1 MSHDQPAPPLS
12 SGGSEP
18 VEDQVL
24 AAYAA
29 GKPTEAIAGWFGI
42 GVDQVEQIVAGR
54 TGDGDPVPPAVM
66 RRKRRPLLLVTC
78 AAATLVLITVG
89 GILWAGLA
97 PDEAKPAAMR
107 QGPTLG
113 EAKKKCAVNE
123 AAVTVEDEGKTL
135 LFDGSGKEDWG
146 KADTSVLACIL
157 GELKTPQA
165 VIAHM
170 DTTNALAGR
179 QEDSW
184 EGFTASWTYH
194 PDNGMDVIIR
204 AS

>member
-1 MSHDQPAPPLS
+1 MSYDQPAPPRS
-12 SGGSEP
+12 SGGPEP
-18 VEDQVL
+18 VEDQVW
-24 AAYAA
+24 AAYVA

-42 GVDQVEQIVAGR
+42 GVDQVERIVAGR
-54 TGDGDPVPPAVM
+54 TAGGDPVPATGRL
-66 RRKRRPLLLVTC
+66 RRRRPLLIVAG
-78 AAATLVLITVG
+78 AAAALVLIAVG
-89 GILWAGLA
+89 GILWAALA

-113 EAKKKCAVNE
+113 EAKNKCAVNE
-123 AAVTVEDEGKTL
+123 AAVTVEDDGKTL

-157 GELKTPQA
+157 EQLKTPQA

-204 AS
+204 TS

>member
-1 MSHDQPAPPLS
+1 MSDGHPPAPPS
-12 SGGSEP
+12 SGGAQP
-18 VEDQVL
+18 VEDQVV

-42 GVDQVEQIVAGR
+42 PLDQVEQIVAAG
-54 TGDGDPVPPAVM
+54 TGGGDPVVPPA
-66 RRKRRPLLLVTC
+66 RRRMSRPLLLVTGG
-78 AAATLVLITVG
+78 AAVLVLITVG

-107 QGPTLG
+107 QGPTLR
-113 EAKKKCAVNE
+113 EAKEKCAVNE
-123 AAVTVEDEGKTL
+123 AAVAVEDDGKTL

-157 GELKTPQA
+157 GALKTPQA

-184 EGFTASWTYH
+184 EGFTASWSYH
-194 PDNGMDVIIR
+194 PDNGIDVIIR